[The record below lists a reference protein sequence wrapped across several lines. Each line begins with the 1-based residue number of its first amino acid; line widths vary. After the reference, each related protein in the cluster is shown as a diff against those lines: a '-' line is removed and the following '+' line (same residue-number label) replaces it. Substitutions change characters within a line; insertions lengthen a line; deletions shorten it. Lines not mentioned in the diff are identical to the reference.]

1 MASSY
6 EVPIFY
12 PTLNDMHSSF
22 EAYISSIQGE
32 ISKYGICRI
41 IPPKEWKPQKVR
53 HTDFYVPKPIKQHA
67 TGRRGLFRT
76 LLVEGKPM
84 SVEKEFAPF
93 ATAPENQPYSSD
105 DLSKVEREFWKKVT
119 YDPPTY
125 CADVPG
131 TLFGKCKGWN
141 ISCLDTLLSRTLE
154 SHNIEIPGVN
164 SAYLYF
170 GMWRSLFAW
179 HTEDADLY
187 SVNFIHFGAP
197 KCWYAIAPKDRKRFE
212 ILVQGMLPE
221 LWRACPQ
228 FLRHKE
234 IMISPAILHQN
245 GIEVVK
251 TIQNSGEFIVTYPGS
266 YHSGFNCGYN
276 CAESTNFATEEWIP
290 IGRKALCCTCNPDSV
305 RIDMSIFD
313 ESRKRKV
320 VYVRKNVDRK
330 DKSGTTFPES
340 RRKKMKLRRKK

>member
-245 GIEVVK
+245 GIEVV
-251 TIQNSGEFIVTYPGS
+251 N
-266 YHSGFNCGYN
+266 
-276 CAESTNFATEEWIP
+276 
-290 IGRKALCCTCNPDSV
+290 NP
-305 RIDMSIFD
+305 
-313 ESRKRKV
+313 EL
-320 VYVRKNVDRK
+320 
-330 DKSGTTFPES
+330 G
-340 RRKKMKLRRKK
+340 